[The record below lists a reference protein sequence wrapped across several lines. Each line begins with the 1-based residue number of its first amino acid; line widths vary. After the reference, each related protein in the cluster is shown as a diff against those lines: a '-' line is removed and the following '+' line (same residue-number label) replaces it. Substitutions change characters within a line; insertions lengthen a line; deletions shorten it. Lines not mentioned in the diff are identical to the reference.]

1 MKRKVYVV
9 VVNEEKQ
16 KMKQP
21 SIFGGIVKD
30 NTKFYCS
37 YKSPNG
43 AFESVAE
50 RFCLREKKK
59 TRKLNKDSVA
69 QANKFWKEIKTDEK
83 KIEEFLKL
91 RPGEKTFVRSGVLSL
106 YCSFSALYFIK
117 SSV

>member
-1 MKRKVYVV
+1 MNVKRKMYVV

-59 TRKLNKDSVA
+59 TRKQNKDSVA

-91 RPGEKTFVRSGVLSL
+91 RPGEKPFVRSGVLSL
-106 YCSFSALYFIK
+106 YCSFSPLYFY
-117 SSV
+117 

>member
-59 TRKLNKDSVA
+59 TRKQNRSRL
-69 QANKFWKEIKTDEK
+69 
-83 KIEEFLKL
+83 L
-91 RPGEKTFVRSGVLSL
+91 RRINFGRKSKQMRKRL
-106 YCSFSALYFIK
+106 K
-117 SSV
+117 SS